1 MTFNV
6 TKPGGKITLSMK
18 SVPTTKFDEG
28 MSVTVDVSGAKATE
42 NSAVSGAV
50 KVERAAI
57 AKEYSKFASA
67 TFSLATDMIKNG
79 NQIKNGKHGLLRLL
93 RWRGAVWSPLL
104 LR

>member
-1 MTFNV
+1 M
-6 TKPGGKITLSMK
+6 SMK

-28 MSVTVDVSGAKATE
+28 MSVTVD
-42 NSAVSGAV
+42 VSGAV